1 MKDGNQGQ
9 LRLLM
14 LIQLTTRLRGSIISP
29 ILSLFIRSHGL
40 SLSQIGFLGTA
51 GMLGWLIFEPL
62 SGVIADRINKKYLL
76 IYAIIGSSI
85 IYALYPSATRF
96 PQFAGLGFLLTSIM
110 SAYAI
115 SVKSYTAEL
124 LPKNRR
130 GKVYG
135 RYTAI
140 ITAGSILGPVLGGYL
155 TNKVSEKMPFYI
167 ASVLGIFSLIG
178 VLLMRY
184 DSKVKDLNIK
194 EMPEPD
200 QKLWTGQFV
209 SILSVRSL
217 FMFNL
222 VFRIYNLPIFLHE
235 NQSFRLSETQIGLFM
250 SIVSVTSALSQSF
263 FGDLTDKIGSKK
275 VIIGSVGFLG
285 LSYLALGLTSGNL
298 PLLFIAVIQGLSIAA
313 ADLSMMLQL
322 MDIMPHSK
330 TGIVMGLYSE
340 AENIGGMIASPSL
353 GYIYDIYGASSSVF
367 TVAGVLIFNALLS
380 WKIIYVN
387 SKIGK
392 NSI

>member
-1 MKDGNQGQ
+1 
-9 LRLLM
+9 M

-85 IYALYPSATRF
+85 IYALYPSAARF
-96 PQFAGLGFLLTSIM
+96 PQFAVLGFLLTSIM

-115 SVKSYTAEL
+115 SVKSFTAEL

-140 ITAGSILGPVLGGYL
+140 ITAGGILGPVLGGYL

-194 EMPEPD
+194 EMPETD
-200 QKLWTGQFV
+200 QKLWTGDFV

-222 VFRIYNLPIFLHE
+222 VFRLYNLPIFLHE

-263 FGDLTDKIGSKK
+263 FGDLIDKIGSKK

-285 LSYLALGLTSGNL
+285 LSYFALGLTSGII
-298 PLLFIAVIQGLSIAA
+298 PLMLIAVIQGLSIAA

-322 MDIMPHSK
+322 MDVMSYTK

-353 GYIYDIYGASSSVF
+353 GYIYMMPMVHLQVYSPLQVS
-367 TVAGVLIFNALLS
+367 
-380 WKIIYVN
+380 
-387 SKIGK
+387 
-392 NSI
+392 